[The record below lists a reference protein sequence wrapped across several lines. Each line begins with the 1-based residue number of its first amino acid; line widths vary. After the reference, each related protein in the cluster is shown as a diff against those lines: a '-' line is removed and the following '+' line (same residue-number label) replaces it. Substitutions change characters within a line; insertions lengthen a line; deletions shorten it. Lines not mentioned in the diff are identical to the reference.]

1 MAKSSSYRGRL
12 APSPTGYL
20 HLGHA
25 RTFWVAWRRARAAHG
40 KLIFRNEDLDYQRCR
55 PEFVKAMY
63 EDLRWLGLDWDE
75 GPDIT
80 PQSGK
85 DSELGDSGL
94 SSDHSGHGDDR
105 GSGQGGPFGPY
116 SQSERRSF
124 YLDAWRKLRDSGLI
138 YPCTCSRKDLE
149 RALSAPHEEP
159 LHGAPLHGA
168 GFHHLNDCGPQAPSP
183 AGKELWEAQSEIATR
198 IGVESSSPASP
209 IDSSAQPG
217 APPPHL
223 AQNRRGLGTPA
234 AAVHNSDFSPPQ
246 PGAPPPHLAQDRRG
260 LGTPAAAVQSAADDE
275 LPYPGTC
282 REKIGTAKDYDSPA
296 GVSWRFKVPDGET
309 ISFDDGYFGRQEFV
323 AGRDFADFLLWRRD
337 DIPAYQLAVVVD
349 DAAMRITEVVR
360 GADLLKSTA
369 RQLLLIRALGYPTPA
384 YFHCPLLRDEKNVR
398 LAKRSDALSLRKLRE
413 RGVKAEELRKRF
425 AEETRR
431 SHLS

>member
-1 MAKSSSYRGRL
+1 MIMATYRGRL

-25 RTFWVAWRRARAAHG
+25 RTFWVAWQRARAAHG
-40 KLIFRNEDLDYQRCR
+40 KLTFRNEDLDYQRCR
-55 PEFVKAMY
+55 PEFVQGMY
-63 EDLRWLGLDWDE
+63 EDLHWLGLDWDE
-75 GPDIT
+75 GPDLDSSAAAGGV
-80 PQSGK
+80 SG
-85 DSELGDSGL
+85 
-94 SSDHSGHGDDR
+94 
-105 GSGQGGPFGPY
+105 GGFGPY

-149 RALSAPHEEP
+149 RALSAPHEP

-168 GFHHLNDCGPQAPSP
+168 ELDEPLYGAPSP
-183 AGKELWEAQSEIATR
+183 QNAEGLPDSRGTAAPGGEANAT
-198 IGVESSSPASP
+198 
-209 IDSSAQPG
+209 QPG
-217 APPPHL
+217 
-223 AQNRRGLGTPA
+223 
-234 AAVHNSDFSPPQ
+234 
-246 PGAPPPHLAQDRRG
+246 
-260 LGTPAAAVQSAADDE
+260 ADDE

-282 REKIGTAKDYDSPA
+282 REKIGTAKDYESPA

-337 DIPAYQLAVVVD
+337 DIPAYQLAVVAD
-349 DAAMRITEVVR
+349 DAAMEITEVVR

-369 RQLLLIRALGYPTPA
+369 RQLLLIRALGYSTPS

-398 LAKRSDALSLRKLRE
+398 LAKRHDALSLRALRAQGADPE
-413 RGVKAEELRKRF
+413 VLRKKF
-425 AEETRR
+425 TEEIEWSRG
-431 SHLS
+431 LAKL